1 MEKKILKQLK
11 TEYESREIKPSVDL
25 WDQIEGV
32 LEKES
37 ETVQKPLFKWWKYA
51 AVIVFLISVSGIL
64 YVLQEH
70 SSPVSEVKNIVDNSK
85 KTEQKSNIITVESS
99 TEKRV
104 VNHSP
109 SENQIKIKDNFP
121 YTESKKS
128 SEIVI
133 NNNINFHSQDNNVID
148 NKLIAEVKNE
158 IVIPKS
164 SVAKNKKV
172 SYITADDLLL
182 GRELDKTREENS
194 NDQRRFGVI
203 DMSKIKGPNSLKIF
217 GITVYSD
224 SLNNK

>member
-11 TEYESREIKPSVDL
+11 TEYESLEIKPSANL
-25 WDQIEGV
+25 WDQIEGA

-64 YVLQEH
+64 YVLKEH
-70 SSPVSEVKNIVDNSK
+70 SSKVTEVKNIVDNSK

-99 TEKRV
+99 TEKKV
-104 VNHSP
+104 VNHSL
-109 SENQIKIKDNFP
+109 SETQIKIKDNSP
-121 YTESKKS
+121 YAESKKS

-133 NNNINFHSQDNNVID
+133 NNNINFHSQDNNGID
-148 NKLIAEVKNE
+148 NKLIPEVKNE

-164 SVAKNKKV
+164 SVAENKKV

>member
-11 TEYESREIKPSVDL
+11 TEYESLEIKPSANL
-25 WDQIEGV
+25 WDQIEGA

-70 SSPVSEVKNIVDNSK
+70 SSPASEVKNIVDNSK

-99 TEKRV
+99 TEKKV
-104 VNHSP
+104 VNNSL
-109 SENQIKIKDNFP
+109 SETQIRIKDNSP
-121 YTESKKS
+121 YAESKKS

-133 NNNINFHSQDNNVID
+133 NNNINFHSQDNKVID
-148 NKLIAEVKNE
+148 NKLIAEEKNE

-164 SVAKNKKV
+164 SVAENKKV

>member
-11 TEYESREIKPSVDL
+11 TEYESLEIKPSVNL
-25 WDQIEGV
+25 WDQIEGA

-70 SSPVSEVKNIVDNSK
+70 SSPASEVKNIVDNSK

-99 TEKRV
+99 TEKKV

-109 SENQIKIKDNFP
+109 SETQIKIKDNSP
-121 YTESKKS
+121 YAESKKS

-164 SVAKNKKV
+164 SVAENKKV